1 MVDAEPEAPLP
12 DPPRDERHDAQDPL
26 TARKRDR
33 VRARVKR
40 YVDVPIAIRTSD
52 LPVRAAS
59 AVVMIVVAVA
69 ALRAG
74 GAWLAGFIGAV
85 ALATF
90 VEYVRLGYRAFGS
103 WPGRIAALLFGTAY
117 IGVAGLLLA
126 MMPVFLMVGVIG
138 TVIFIDTFAYFFGR
152 TIGGPKIAPTISPS
166 KTWAGLLGGI
176 VGASLW
182 LAGFVWV
189 LGGRGADEIVG
200 FDILEL
206 AQIVGAGIV
215 LAVAAQAGDFF
226 ESWLK
231 RRAGRKDSSNLIP
244 GHGGVFDRTDGLIP
258 VALLA
263 GLILAP
269 AA

>member
-1 MVDAEPEAPLP
+1 MADAEPTPREGPIAP
-12 DPPRDERHDAQDPL
+12 EPL
-26 TARKRDR
+26 SSEPVRKRDR
-33 VRARVKR
+33 ARARVRR
-40 YVDVPIAIRTSD
+40 YVDLPLSLRTSD

-59 AVVMIVVAVA
+59 AVVMIALA
-69 ALRAG
+69 ALAVWAG
-74 GAWLAGFIGAV
+74 GLWLDGFIAAV

-90 VEYVRLGYRAFGS
+90 AEFVLLGRRAFAS
-103 WPGRIAALLFGTAY
+103 WSGRALALLFGLGY
-117 IGVAGLLLA
+117 IGFAGLYLA
-126 MMPVFLMVGVIG
+126 QMPVFLMVGVIG
-138 TVIFIDTFAYFFGR
+138 TVICVDTFAYFFGR
-152 TIGGPKIAPTISPS
+152 TIGGPKIAPAISPS
-166 KTWAGLLGGI
+166 KTWAGLLGGV

-189 LGGRGADEIVG
+189 LAGRGSFDMVG
-200 FDILEL
+200 YDLVEV
-206 AQIVGAGIV
+206 AQIVGVGAV

>member
-1 MVDAEPEAPLP
+1 MADAEPTPHETPGAPESGSREP
-12 DPPRDERHDAQDPL
+12 V
-26 TARKRDR
+26 RKRDR
-33 VRARVKR
+33 ARARVRR
-40 YVDVPIAIRTSD
+40 YVDLPLSLRTSD

-59 AVVMIVVAVA
+59 AAVMIALA
-69 ALRAG
+69 ALAVWAG
-74 GAWLAGFIGAV
+74 GVWLAGFIGAV

-90 VEYVRLGYRAFGS
+90 VEYALLGHRAFSS
-103 WPGRIAALLFGTAY
+103 WSGRGVALVFGLAY
-117 IGVAGLLLA
+117 IGFAGLLLA
-126 MMPVFLMVGVIG
+126 RMPVVLLVGVIG
-138 TVIFIDTFAYFFGR
+138 TVIFVDTFAYFFGR
-152 TIGGPKIAPTISPS
+152 TIGGPKIAPAISPS
-166 KTWAGLLGGI
+166 KTWAGLLGGV

-189 LGGRGADEIVG
+189 LAGRGSFAMVGYDIV
-200 FDILEL
+200 EL
-206 AQIVGAGIV
+206 AQIVGAGAI
-215 LAVAAQAGDFF
+215 LAIAAQSGDFF

-231 RRAGRKDSSNLIP
+231 RRAGKKDSSNLIP